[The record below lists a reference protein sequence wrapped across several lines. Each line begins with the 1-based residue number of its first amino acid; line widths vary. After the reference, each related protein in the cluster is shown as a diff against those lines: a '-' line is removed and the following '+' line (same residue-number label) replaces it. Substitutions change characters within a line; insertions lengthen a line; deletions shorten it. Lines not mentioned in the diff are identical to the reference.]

1 MITADVTDTG
11 REAGGGVR
19 EGKEWGYG
27 ESRLTR
33 IFLFVISLA
42 ACTSGKA
49 RTSELRAV
57 VVWATH
63 GVAQGT

>member
-1 MITADVTDTG
+1 MRGVIAADVTGT
-11 REAGGGVR
+11 GGGKR
-19 EGKEWGYG
+19 GRGPGWGYG

-33 IFLFVISLA
+33 IFLFVISSA

-57 VVWATH
+57 VV
-63 GVAQGT
+63 